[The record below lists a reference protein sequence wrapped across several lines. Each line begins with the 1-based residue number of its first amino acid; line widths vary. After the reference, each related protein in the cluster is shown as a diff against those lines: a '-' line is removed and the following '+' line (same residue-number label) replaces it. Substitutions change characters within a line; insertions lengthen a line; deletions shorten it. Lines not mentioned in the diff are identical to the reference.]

1 MNSLL
6 HSDTISPRT
15 THHSQ
20 PLHSFLSLHLKPPA
34 LQIILNNLITPP
46 PNFILLF
53 LIPLPPPSQHPRS
66 LESTPRQSL
75 PLKNQ
80 TPTLLRPCHQRWST
94 KAKNVIG
101 MSSWIRYF
109 IPRAAHSSSPN
120 LTHAAHTD
128 AHSLLF
134 TFAPWLMH
142 APLHWTELFLN
153 SSMLHYL
160 ILEWSLY

>member
-80 TPTLLRPCHQRWST
+80 TPTLLRPCHHTLIYKS
-94 KAKNVIG
+94 KKCNGYVI
-101 MSSWIRYF
+101 MNKILHASCCTLLLVELDSCC
-109 IPRAAHSSSPN
+109 
-120 LTHAAHTD
+120 THRCD
-128 AHSLLF
+128 SLLF
-134 TFAPWLMH
+134 TFAP
-142 APLHWTELFLN
+142 
-153 SSMLHYL
+153 
-160 ILEWSLY
+160 